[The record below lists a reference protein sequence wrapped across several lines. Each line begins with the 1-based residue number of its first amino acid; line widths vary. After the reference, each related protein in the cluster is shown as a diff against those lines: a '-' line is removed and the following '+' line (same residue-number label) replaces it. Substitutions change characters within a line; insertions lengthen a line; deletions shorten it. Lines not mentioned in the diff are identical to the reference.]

1 MTETKTK
8 QYSLQSGDYFIKIQ
22 EIGEDLSIELTSITV
37 GGFQYVQLSR
47 EDGLTSIWAPGLEN
61 NEALQFAL
69 NWISVVRRAYGV
81 NFNLPLGF
89 GDGSVSLER
98 LIQYLMDLLDL
109 LEV

>member
-8 QYSLQSGDYFIKIQ
+8 QYSLQNGDYFIKTQ
-22 EIGEDLSIELTSITV
+22 ENGADLSIELTSITV

-47 EDGLTSIWAPGLEN
+47 EDGLTRIWAPGLEN

>member
-1 MTETKTK
+1 M
-8 QYSLQSGDYFIKIQ
+8 
-22 EIGEDLSIELTSITV
+22 SIELTSITV

-47 EDGLTSIWAPGLEN
+47 EDGMTRIWAPGLEN
-61 NEALQFAL
+61 DEALQFAL

-81 NFNLPLGF
+81 NFNLPFGF

-98 LIQYLMDLLDL
+98 LIQYLIDLLDL